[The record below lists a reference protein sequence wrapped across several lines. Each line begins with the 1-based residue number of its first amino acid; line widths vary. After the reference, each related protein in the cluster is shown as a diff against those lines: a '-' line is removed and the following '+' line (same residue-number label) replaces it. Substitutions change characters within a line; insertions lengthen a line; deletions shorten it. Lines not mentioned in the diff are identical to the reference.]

1 MIPNSS
7 LAGNQYHG
15 IRPADPGKVS
25 HGVNEGPP
33 GQLKEPQAC
42 FIPTAEE
49 AGNPSQHCKVHF
61 ANEGLGAN
69 EGLADDLGLRC
80 GVDQDE
86 VNLVVDGCEDE
97 AGDPRTIFSPEPTLS
112 HVGSSVTIPPI
123 TPEPPEKF
131 SEFAS
136 RSRQATP
143 VAEPPEEMS
152 HLQSRQSTAIV
163 DSTKGSTDETMS
175 RVDDPNVSREKF
187 AVTEPEQE
195 PSVLHGSPMAQL
207 EKQRLEQSGAPVA
220 LEHICKT
227 STISSAKDKKA
238 DSECEPAVR
247 TRHEF
252 RIPPS
257 SISQP
262 SNMRRMTPNA
272 GVPLNVMLSG
282 PVWRRFSGC
291 RTVPS

>member
-25 HGVNEGPP
+25 QGVNEGPP

-42 FIPTAEE
+42 FVPTAEE
-49 AGNPSQHCKVHF
+49 AGNPSQHCKV
-61 ANEGLGAN
+61 LVAN

-80 GVDQDE
+80 GVEEDE

-97 AGDPRTIFSPEPTLS
+97 AEDSRTVFSPDPTLS

-152 HLQSRQSTAIV
+152 HFQSRQSTAIV
-163 DSTKGSTDETMS
+163 DSTKGLTDETMS
-175 RVDDPNVSREKF
+175 RVDDANVSREIF
-187 AVTEPEQE
+187 
-195 PSVLHGSPMAQL
+195 
-207 EKQRLEQSGAPVA
+207 
-220 LEHICKT
+220 
-227 STISSAKDKKA
+227 
-238 DSECEPAVR
+238 
-247 TRHEF
+247 
-252 RIPPS
+252 
-257 SISQP
+257 
-262 SNMRRMTPNA
+262 
-272 GVPLNVMLSG
+272 
-282 PVWRRFSGC
+282 
-291 RTVPS
+291 